1 MKIVIDIDDD
11 RYEKIIN
18 NEVYA
23 PLDICV
29 ALYNGKPLP
38 EHHGR
43 LIDEKELSNHLKEC
57 LFETALNNTG
67 YKTECNKVFE
77 DIADNRIDIW
87 IKDAP
92 AIIEGSESK

>member
-1 MKIVIDIDDD
+1 MQIVIEIDDD

-29 ALYNGKPLP
+29 ALYNGTPLP

-43 LIDEKELSNHLKEC
+43 IIDETQIHKCGWNYIKHH
-57 LFETALNNTG
+57 A
-67 YKTECNKVFE
+67 KT
-77 DIADNRIDIW
+77 
-87 IKDAP
+87 DAP
-92 AIIEGSESK
+92 TIIEEDKESDGG

>member
-1 MKIVIDIDDD
+1 MEIIIKIPKEIYTGEQTAGILPIVVDAI
-11 RYEKIIN
+11 
-18 NEVYA
+18 
-23 PLDICV
+23 
-29 ALYNGKPLP
+29 GKGIPLP

-67 YKTECNKVFE
+67 YKIECNKVFE

>member
-1 MKIVIDIDDD
+1 MQIVIEIDDD

-29 ALYNGKPLP
+29 ALYNGTPLP

-43 LIDEKELSNHLKEC
+43 LGDLDVLEAEMINGIKAGNYEEGYEEYAHINDMDDCIEC
-57 LFETALNNTG
+57 VK
-67 YKTECNKVFE
+67 Y
-77 DIADNRIDIW
+77 
-87 IKDAP
+87 AP
-92 AIIEGSESK
+92 TIIEGSESE